1 MGQIN
6 IGGTSASVQLQG
18 NNTITSD
25 QAFTFPDTGGELA
38 TVPVGGQV
46 VGYQQGLWTPQIQG
60 VSSSNTA
67 TNYSTQV
74 GNFYRIGNAV
84 NIGFTINLAD
94 AAGISTTETLAV
106 GNFPYIS
113 ANLEG
118 GTYWSSSSIHA
129 NALSVKSIIYVNIL
143 ISNNSTKSN
152 PIYYGID
159 NSDYG
164 QLIYN
169 ELGIGSLIGNIQY
182 LTDDTTWQPI
192 NGATLS

>member
-1 MGQIN
+1 MSSIITGNQPNSFNGDTTVNGDIVANN
-6 IGGTSASVQLQG
+6 IPTQG
-18 NNTITSD
+18 SLV
-25 QAFTFPDTGGELA
+25 A
-38 TVPVGGQV
+38 
-46 VGYQQGLWTPQIQG
+46 YQQGIWTPQIKG

-84 NIGFTINLAD
+84 NIGFTMNLANAD
-94 AAGISTTETLAV
+94 GISTTEALVV

-118 GTYWSSSSIHA
+118 GSYWSSSSIHA

-152 PIYYGID
+152 PIYYGTD
-159 NSDYG
+159 NGDYG

-182 LTDDTTWQPI
+182 LTDDTTWTPI
-192 NGATLS
+192 NGATVS